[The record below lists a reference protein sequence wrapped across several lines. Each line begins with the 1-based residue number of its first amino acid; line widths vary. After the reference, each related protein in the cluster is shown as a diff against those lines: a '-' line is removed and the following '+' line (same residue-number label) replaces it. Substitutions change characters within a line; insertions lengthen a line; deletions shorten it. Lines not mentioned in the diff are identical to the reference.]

1 LLSQSQSQSQT
12 AEINHHLSLLISIF
26 FSAHVHGILLAI
38 FATVF
43 FVFHFSFPFS
53 FISLIVSPLCTLY
66 TQRRVKFLWS
76 TTYGRSLLYHHC
88 QYHLPPLHHRS
99 HIISY
104 PIISYPISVCLVPGV
119 LHLIEIILFFF
130 FSFLHS
136 LRFVVA
142 AGNMPCHVTLF
153 NCKAESIYE
162 FGAAHRNTI
171 SWSPHGRFLLL
182 AGFGNLAGEMDFFD
196 TLRLRKIG
204 SNTAHCSV
212 SHGWSPC
219 SRYSTVQFGVV

>member
-1 LLSQSQSQSQT
+1 MVCVVPGFKMSTAQHLMQSSSSVLILSSSHS
-12 AEINHHLSLLISIF
+12 
-26 FSAHVHGILLAI
+26 
-38 FATVF
+38 
-43 FVFHFSFPFS
+43 P
-53 FISLIVSPLCTLY
+53 SPL
-66 TQRRVKFLWS
+66 
-76 TTYGRSLLYHHC
+76 
-88 QYHLPPLHHRS
+88 
-99 HIISY
+99 
-104 PIISYPISVCLVPGV
+104 
-119 LHLIEIILFFF
+119 
-130 FSFLHS
+130 

-219 SRYSTVQFGVV
+219 SR